1 MRRRGAAGR
10 NASAEDINNLCSI
23 KQFCVEKSKEQNG
36 KQRQRR
42 GERQTNEHG
51 KVGSWSLRD
60 VYLKPE
66 QLLVYT
72 NRILPHS
79 SYTPTSIPTRKK
91 KEKTKGGEGVGASRG
106 GVYLNVYL
114 KGKCYCS
121 NHDWHRTPPS
131 PSFPLFT
138 FPPPQRHPVFL
149 CRSDPRAHLTH
160 TSVRALGMT
169 VPCQR

>member
-10 NASAEDINNLCSI
+10 NASVEDINNLCSI
-23 KQFCVEKSKEQNG
+23 KQFCVEKSKGQNG

-42 GERQTNEHG
+42 GERQTNEQG

-72 NRILPHS
+72 NRILPRS
-79 SYTPTSIPTRKK
+79 SHTAIRTQRGKK
-91 KEKTKGGEGVGASRG
+91 AWRGGGGSSRG

-121 NHDWHRTPPS
+121 NHGWHRAPLLS
-131 PSFPLFT
+131 LIPLFT
-138 FPPPQRHPVFL
+138 PPNSILSSYVAQTPVH
-149 CRSDPRAHLTH
+149 S
-160 TSVRALGMT
+160 
-169 VPCQR
+169 

>member
-1 MRRRGAAGR
+1 M
-10 NASAEDINNLCSI
+10 EDINNLCSI

-42 GERQTNEHG
+42 GERQTNEQG
-51 KVGSWSLRD
+51 KVGRWSLRD

-79 SYTPTSIPTRKK
+79 SHTPTPMPTRKK
-91 KEKTKGGEGVGASRG
+91 KKRKNKGGRTSRG

-114 KGKCYCS
+114 KSKCYSS
-121 NHDWHRTPPS
+121 NHGWHRTPPRLPALYLS
-131 PSFPLFT
+131 PPTASCLLMSLR
-138 FPPPQRHPVFL
+138 PPCTSDTHEHACARHD
-149 CRSDPRAHLTH
+149 CA
-160 TSVRALGMT
+160 
-169 VPCQR
+169 VPEINS